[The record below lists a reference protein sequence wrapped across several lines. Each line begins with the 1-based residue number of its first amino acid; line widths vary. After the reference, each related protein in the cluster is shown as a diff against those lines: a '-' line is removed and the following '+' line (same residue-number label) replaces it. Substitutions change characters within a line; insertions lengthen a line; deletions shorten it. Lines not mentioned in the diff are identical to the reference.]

1 MKGPMV
7 SVIVP
12 CYNAARFLPE
22 AIASV
27 RAQQFEPLEILV
39 VDDGSTDETPQTV
52 AALGADI
59 RYFRKENGGPAS
71 ARNRGLRE
79 ARGELIGFADA
90 DDQWPDGKLELQVGR
105 LVEDPA
111 LDIVTG
117 RIRYIELPG
126 AKKLDLPFEGP
137 EHSVAH
143 IHLGAGLYRRRVF
156 DVVGFLDETLRIS
169 EDFDWFLR
177 AREAGL
183 KIVILRE
190 VTLLYR
196 LHESNMTRE
205 LAARDLMLTRI
216 LHDSLVRRR
225 KKSGTAQDL
234 ASWSSLDEERGSDS

>member
-1 MKGPMV
+1 MKGPLV

-12 CYNAARFLPE
+12 CYNAARFLPD

-27 RAQQFEPLEILV
+27 RAQNYEPLEILV
-39 VDDGSTDETPQTV
+39 VDDGSTDATPQTV

-59 RYFRKENGGPAS
+59 RYFRQENSGPAA
-71 ARNRGLRE
+71 ARNRGLRD

-105 LVEDPA
+105 LVEDPVV
-111 LDIVTG
+111 DIVSG

-126 AKKLDLPFEGP
+126 AEKLDLPFEGP
-137 EHSVAH
+137 DHSVAH
-143 IHLGAGLYRRRVF
+143 IHLGAGLYHRRVF
-156 DVVGFLDETLRIS
+156 DVVGLLDETLRIS

-205 LAARDLMLTRI
+205 LKARDLMLTRV
-216 LHDSLVRRR
+216 LHDSLARRR
-225 KKSGTAQDL
+225 QKSGKAEEL
-234 ASWSSLDEERGSDS
+234 ATWSSLDEKRGSDS